1 MIRTLLLL
9 MVAGVVVAQTR
20 TAEWVTSGADA
31 QRSHWIPND
40 PKISVEGLQMPGF
53 QFLWKSKLGEDVLT
67 PAILMDRYIGY
78 RGFRS
83 FAFAASSSNTIYAL
97 DSDLNRVEWQKR
109 LGEPATFSQS
119 SCAGAVPAIARSITL
134 SYPVFGNVGRV
145 AWAHSDVGASGEG
158 AVTVPA
164 ALRAAAAALVPPP
177 ATANPAP
184 PRPGPRPSV
193 IYLIASDGMLHTLNV
208 SNGDAV
214 VPPMEFVPRGSIAQ
228 GLTVVDNFAYAVTH
242 ECNGSRGAVWAVDLA
257 TKEVRHWNPEKLDLT
272 GSDVAFGPDG
282 TIYATTTAGD
292 LVALAPKT
300 LAVKDRYS
308 TDVAFTS
315 SPVVFSYKGRN
326 VVAAATRDGSIHLV
340 DAGSPG
346 ALLFKTAP
354 AAPGSNAGTLATW
367 QSLNGTRWLL
377 ATGSTSVA
385 AWKIVERDVEHDK
398 AITLDRG
405 WISRELTFPLPP
417 MIINGVVFVTSN
429 RPPVLRALEGATG
442 QPLWDSGKAI
452 TGNAVGGLSGGSS
465 QIYFSTQDGTL
476 YAFGFP
482 IEH

>member
-1 MIRTLLLL
+1 VMRVLGFLIF
-9 MVAGVVVAQTR
+9 AGLAVGQTR
-20 TAEWVTSGADA
+20 NAEWVTSGADA
-31 QRSHWIPND
+31 QRSQWIPND
-40 PKISVEGLQMPGF
+40 LKISVEGLQKPGF
-53 QFLWKSKLGEDVLT
+53 QFLWKAQLGEDLLT

-83 FAFAASSSNTIYAL
+83 FAFAASMSSTIYAL
-97 DSDLNRVEWQKR
+97 DSDLNRIEWQKR
-109 LGEPATFSQS
+109 LIEPSTQN
-119 SCAGAVPAIARSITL
+119 SCAGAVPDIARSITL

-145 AWAHSDVGASGEG
+145 AWAHSDVGPAGEG
-158 AVTVPA
+158 AVTLPA
-164 ALRAAAAALVPPP
+164 ALRAGAAALVPAP
-177 ATANPAP
+177 APANPAP

-193 IYLIASDGMLHTLNV
+193 IYVLSDGMLHTLNV

-214 VPPMEFVPRGSIAQ
+214 VPPMQFVPRQSIAR
-228 GLTVVDNFAYAVTH
+228 GNFAYAVTH
-242 ECNGSRGAVWAVDLA
+242 ECNWSSGAVWAVDLA

-282 TIYATTTAGD
+282 TIYVTTTAGD

-300 LAVKDRYS
+300 LEVKDRYS

-326 VVAAATRDGSIHLV
+326 LVAAATRDESIHLV

-354 AAPGSNAGTLATW
+354 TPPGSNAGTLATW

-385 AWKIVERDVEHDK
+385 AWKIVERDN

-429 RPPVLRALEGATG
+429 RPPILQALDGATG

-452 TGNAVGGLSGGSS
+452 ADIASSGLTGGSS
-465 QIYFSTQDGTL
+465 QIYLSTGDGTM

>member
-1 MIRTLLLL
+1 VMRILIFL
-9 MVAGVVVAQTR
+9 VVTGLAVGQNR
-20 TAEWVTSGADA
+20 NAEWVTSGADA
-31 QRSHWIPND
+31 QRSYWIPND
-40 PKISVEGLQMPGF
+40 PKISVEGLQQSAF
-53 QFLWKSKLGEDVLT
+53 QFLWKSQLGKDILT

-83 FAFAASSSNTIYAL
+83 FAFAASISNTIYAL
-97 DSDLNRVEWQKR
+97 DSDLNRIEWQKR
-109 LGEPATFSQS
+109 LGEPASFAQN
-119 SCAGAVPAIARSITL
+119 SCAGSVLDIARSITL
-134 SYPVFGNVGRV
+134 SYPVVGNVGRV
-145 AWAHSDVGASGEG
+145 AWAHSDVGPAGEG
-158 AVTVPA
+158 AVTLPT
-164 ALRAAAAALVPPP
+164 ALRAAAAALVPAPTP
-177 ATANPAP
+177 VNPAP

-193 IYLIASDGMLHTLNV
+193 IYVLSDGMLHTLNV
-208 SNGDAV
+208 SNGDSV
-214 VPPMEFVPRGSIAQ
+214 VPPMQFVPRQSIAR

-242 ECNGSRGAVWAVDLA
+242 ECDGSRGAVWAVDLA
-257 TKEVRHWNPEKLDLT
+257 SKEVRHWNPEKLDLT

-326 VVAAATRDGSIHLV
+326 VIAAATRDGSIHLV

-346 ALLFKTAP
+346 ALLFRSAP
-354 AAPGSNAGTLATW
+354 PDQGSNSGTLATW

-385 AWKIVERDVEHDK
+385 AWKIVERDN
-398 AITLDRG
+398 AITLDRR

-429 RPPVLRALEGATG
+429 RPPALQALDGATG
-442 QPLWDSGKAI
+442 QPLWDSGQAI
-452 TGNAVGGLSGGSS
+452 AGNTGGGLSGGSS
-465 QIYFSTQDGTL
+465 QIYFSTQDGTV

>member
-1 MIRTLLLL
+1 VIRTLVFLIA
-9 MVAGVVVAQTR
+9 AGLVFGQNR

-31 QRSHWIPND
+31 QRSRWIPSD
-40 PKISVEGLQMPGF
+40 PKISVEGLKAPGF
-53 QFLWKSKLGEDVLT
+53 QFLWKSHLGEDLLT

-97 DSDLNRVEWQKR
+97 DSDLNRIEWQKG
-109 LGEPATFSQS
+109 LGEPTTFSQT
-119 SCAGAVPAIARSITL
+119 SCAGAVPDIARSITL

-158 AVTVPA
+158 AVTLPA
-164 ALRAAAAALVPPP
+164 ALRAAAAALAPPP
-177 ATANPAP
+177 PISNPTQ

-193 IYLIASDGMLHTLNV
+193 IYVITSDGLLHTLNV
-208 SNGDAV
+208 SNGDSV
-214 VPPMEFVPRGSIAQ
+214 VPPMQFVPRNSIAQ
-228 GLTVVDNFAYAVTH
+228 GLTVVDNVAYAVTH
-242 ECNGSRGAVWAVDLA
+242 ECNGSRGAVWALDLA

-272 GSDVAFGPDG
+272 VDVAFGPDG
-282 TIYATTTAGD
+282 TIYATTTAGE

-315 SPVVFSYKGRN
+315 PPVVFSYKGRS

-354 AAPGSNAGTLATW
+354 TDEGSNPGTLATW
-367 QSLNGTRWLL
+367 QTLNGTRWLV
-377 ATGSTSVA
+377 AQFSTSIA
-385 AWKIVERDVEHDK
+385 AWKIVERNG
-398 AITLDRG
+398 AIALDPG
-405 WISRELTFPLPP
+405 WTSQELNFPLPP
-417 MIINGVVFVTSN
+417 MVINGVVFVTSI
-429 RPPVLRALEGATG
+429 RPPVLRALDGATG

-452 TGNAVGGLSGGSS
+452 PAIASSGLSGGSS
-465 QIYFSTQDGTL
+465 QLYLSTSDGTI